1 MPSSAAGAGAGAA
14 GVCGEQGSFSY
25 VSVFRTYGATSKR
38 VKSKCP
44 PRPAQKK
51 MKKTPATNMIE
62 QQQQQQKEHQQQKD
76 KLLVDWRR

>member
-44 PRPAQKK
+44 LSAQKK
-51 MKKTPATNMIE
+51 IKKTPATNMIE